1 MKKIISVLFVS
12 LLINFNLIAQEK
24 PQSLPKFAVQ
34 DTDGNAF
41 SEKDLAHNK
50 YIVFVYFSPTCPHCQ
65 RAFKTLNENVAKLDN
80 NMAVYGVTMSD
91 KGNSLFFMKKYA
103 PALNEIS
110 NYKLLMDKD
119 GAFAT
124 VFGVERYPSIYL
136 YSPDKKLLSFEQDE
150 KKVLNFLEKI
160 KPVDR

>member
-12 LLINFNLIAQEK
+12 LLINFNLSAQEK
-24 PQSLPKFAVQ
+24 PQSLPKFAIQ
-34 DTDGNAF
+34 DADGNAF

-50 YIVFVYFSPTCPHCQ
+50 YIVFVYFNPTCPHCQ

-80 NMAVYGVTMSD
+80 NMVVYGVTVGD

-103 PALNEIS
+103 PVLNEQS
-110 NYKLLMDKD
+110 NFKILMEKD
-119 GAFAT
+119 RAFAT

-150 KKVLNFLEKI
+150 KKTLSFLEKI